1 MFGLTGVVS
10 LLRLLEWSS
19 SLPPLSGR
27 ASSRGTGPSASGGAG
42 SKQSTL
48 VTSQATQSSLGQS
61 QKSASAFGSS
71 VPESKSSESA
81 GGELWSL
88 VASAS
93 RARSAAAAHL
103 ALVET
108 GLEAIASCVLSCP
121 LNEDLFLQ
129 HGGTFILLDLLE
141 VCALALEEPCMSRMC
156 RLSKAGIQ
164 YNAPMV
170 NV

>member
-27 ASSRGTGPSASGGAG
+27 ASSRATSSPSGAAG

-48 VTSQATQSSLGQS
+48 LTNQGTQLTIGSQAQS
-61 QKSASAFGSS
+61 QAVSAFDSS
-71 VPESKSSESA
+71 VPESKSSQS
-81 GGELWSL
+81 GGGDLWSL

-103 ALVET
+103 TLVEH
-108 GLEAIASCVLSCP
+108 GLEAIASCVLACP

-141 VCALALEEPCMSRMC
+141 VSNCYINC
-156 RLSKAGIQ
+156 
-164 YNAPMV
+164 
-170 NV
+170 NVLRIRSIT

>member
-27 ASSRGTGPSASGGAG
+27 ASSRAAAPSAVGGAG

-48 VTSQATQSSLGQS
+48 MTSQATPSTLGTQAQS
-61 QKSASAFGSS
+61 QKSANAFGSS
-71 VPESKSSESA
+71 VPESKNSESA

-141 VCALALEEPCMSRMC
+141 VCALALASALEEC
-156 RLSKAGIQ
+156 
-164 YNAPMV
+164 
-170 NV
+170 